1 MKEDFAMAN
10 KKAKRAPKALN
21 IALVVLGAAIIGFAA
36 WAVANA
42 VGAEKQPEDILNSGN
57 IVIEPVEAPEIE
69 DKAFMDGL
77 VNVEKVGRYAGIFVE
92 DGSDEIVF
100 DVFAITVVN
109 NSDKMLQY
117 AQVVITCGGEEY
129 TFDMSTIPAGARAQV
144 LEKDKKALPED
155 LSSAQTVL
163 TTVTEFQEAPSTY
176 PEVFELTPFE
186 YSVNIKNISKSDISG
201 DVYVYYK
208 TKVGDLYMG
217 GITYRAKVS
226 DLASGEEKS
235 AYAGH
240 FYENDSEILFVT
252 YAK

>member
-1 MKEDFAMAN
+1 MKEDFAIEK

-77 VNVEKVGRYAGIFVE
+77 VTVEKVGRYAGIFVE
-92 DGSDEIVF
+92 DGSDEIVS

-144 LEKDKKALPED
+144 LEKNKKALPED
-155 LSSAQTVL
+155 LSGAQTVL

-201 DVYVYYK
+201 NVYVYYK

-217 GITYRAKVS
+217 GITYRAKVT
-226 DLASGEEKS
+226 DLAAGEEKS
-235 AYAGH
+235 AYASH
-240 FYENDSEILFVT
+240 FYGSDSEILFVT
-252 YAK
+252 SAK

>member
-1 MKEDFAMAN
+1 MAN

-21 IALVVLGAAIIGFAA
+21 IALVVLGAVIIGFAA

-77 VNVEKVGRYAGIFVE
+77 VTVEKVGRYAGIFVE
-92 DGSDEIVF
+92 DGSDEIVS

-144 LEKDKKALPED
+144 LEKNKKALPED
-155 LSSAQTVL
+155 LSGAQTVL

-217 GITYRAKVS
+217 GITYRAKVT
-226 DLASGEEKS
+226 DLAAGEEKS
-235 AYAGH
+235 AYASH
-240 FYENDSEILFVT
+240 FYGSDSEILFVT

>member
-1 MKEDFAMAN
+1 MAN

-21 IALVVLGAAIIGFAA
+21 IALMVLGAAVIGFAA

-77 VNVEKVGRYAGIFVE
+77 VTVEKVGRYAGIFVE
-92 DGSDEIVF
+92 DGSDEIVS

-144 LEKDKKALPED
+144 LEKNKKALPED
-155 LSSAQTVL
+155 LSGAQTVL

-176 PEVFELTPFE
+176 PEVFEITPF
-186 YSVNIKNISKSDISG
+186 
-201 DVYVYYK
+201 
-208 TKVGDLYMG
+208 
-217 GITYRAKVS
+217 
-226 DLASGEEKS
+226 
-235 AYAGH
+235 
-240 FYENDSEILFVT
+240 
-252 YAK
+252 

>member
-1 MKEDFAMAN
+1 MAN

-77 VNVEKVGRYAGIFVE
+77 VTVEKVGRYAGIFVE
-92 DGSDEIVF
+92 DGSDEIVS

-144 LEKDKKALPED
+144 LEKETKTVPKD
-155 LSSAQTVL
+155 LSGAQTVL

-186 YSVNIKNISKSDISG
+186 YSVNIKNVSKSDING

>member
-1 MKEDFAMAN
+1 MAN

>member
-1 MKEDFAMAN
+1 
-10 KKAKRAPKALN
+10 
-21 IALVVLGAAIIGFAA
+21 
-36 WAVANA
+36 
-42 VGAEKQPEDILNSGN
+42 
-57 IVIEPVEAPEIE
+57 
-69 DKAFMDGL
+69 MDGL
-77 VNVEKVGRYAGIFVE
+77 VTVEKVGRYAGIFVE
-92 DGSDEIVF
+92 DGSDEIVS

-144 LEKDKKALPED
+144 LEKNKKALPED
-155 LSSAQTVL
+155 LPGAQTVL

>member
-1 MKEDFAMAN
+1 MAN
-10 KKAKRAPKALN
+10 KKTKRASKAVA
-21 IALVVLGAAIIGFAA
+21 ALLLVLGAAIIGLAA
-36 WAVANA
+36 WLIADIVA
-42 VGAEKQPEDILNSGN
+42 AEKQPDGSQSSGS
-57 IVIEPVEAPEIE
+57 IIIEQVEAPDIE
-69 DKAFMDGL
+69 DKAFLDGI
-77 VNVEKVGRYAGIFVE
+77 VTVEKVGRYAGIFME
-92 DGSDEIVF
+92 DGSDEIVS

-117 AQVVITCGGEEY
+117 AQVVITCGGEDY
-129 TFDMSTIPAGARAQV
+129 VFDMSTIPAGARAQV
-144 LEKDKKALPED
+144 LEKEKKTVPKD
-155 LSSAQTVL
+155 LSGSQTVL
-163 TTVTEFQEAPSTY
+163 NTITEFQEEPSLY
-176 PEVFELTPFE
+176 PQVFEITAL
-186 YSVNIKNISKSDISG
+186 SHSIDIKNISKNNIDGDI
-201 DVYVYYK
+201 YVYYK

>member
-1 MKEDFAMAN
+1 MAN
-10 KKAKRAPKALN
+10 KKEKRAQKALN

-77 VNVEKVGRYAGIFVE
+77 VTVEKVGRYAGIFVE
-92 DGSDEIVF
+92 DGSDEIVS

-155 LSSAQTVL
+155 LSGAQTVL

-186 YSVNIKNISKSDISG
+186 YSVNIKNISKSNISG

-235 AYAGH
+235 AYASH
-240 FYENDSEILFVT
+240 FYGSDSEILFVT

>member
-1 MKEDFAMAN
+1 MAN
-10 KKAKRAPKALN
+10 KKAKRAPKVLN

-77 VNVEKVGRYAGIFVE
+77 VTVEKVGRYAGIFVE
-92 DGSDEIVF
+92 DGSDEIVS

-155 LSSAQTVL
+155 LSGAQTVL

-208 TKVGDLYMG
+208 TKAGDLYMG
-217 GITYRAKVS
+217 GITYRAKVT
-226 DLASGEEKS
+226 DLAAGEEKS
-235 AYAGH
+235 AYASH
-240 FYENDSEILFVT
+240 FYGSDSEILFVT

>member
-1 MKEDFAMAN
+1 MAN
-10 KKAKRAPKALN
+10 KKAKRAQKALN

-77 VNVEKVGRYAGIFVE
+77 VTVEKVGRYAGIFVE
-92 DGSDEIVF
+92 DGSDEIVS

-144 LEKDKKALPED
+144 LEKNKKALPED
-155 LSSAQTVL
+155 LSDAQTVL

-186 YSVNIKNISKSDISG
+186 YSVNIKNVSKSDISG

-217 GITYRAKVS
+217 GITYRAKVT
-226 DLASGEEKS
+226 DLAAGEEKS
-235 AYAGH
+235 AYASH
-240 FYENDSEILFVT
+240 FYGSDSEILFVT

>member
-1 MKEDFAMAN
+1 MAN

-77 VNVEKVGRYAGIFVE
+77 VTVEKVGRYAGIFVE
-92 DGSDEIVF
+92 DGSDEIVS

-144 LEKDKKALPED
+144 LEKNKKALPED
-155 LSSAQTVL
+155 LSGAQTVL
-163 TTVTEFQEAPSTY
+163 TTVTEFQEEPSTY

-186 YSVNIKNISKSDISG
+186 YSVNIKNVSKSDISG

-217 GITYRAKVS
+217 GITYLS
-226 DLASGEEKS
+226 LI
-235 AYAGH
+235 H
-240 FYENDSEILFVT
+240 I
-252 YAK
+252 

>member
-1 MKEDFAMAN
+1 MAKN
-10 KKAKRAPKALN
+10 NSKQITKL
-21 IALVVLGAAIIGFAA
+21 LGAALAVVGIGVIVLAVCIISNITGK
-36 WAVANA
+36 
-42 VGAEKQPEDILNSGN
+42 KQPQPTQSGN
-57 IVIEPVEAPEIE
+57 ASVIIEPVEAPDIE
-69 DKAFMDGL
+69 NKAFMNGI
-77 VNVEKVGRYAGIFVE
+77 VTVEKAGRYAGVFVE
-92 DGSDEIVF
+92 DGSDEIVS

-144 LEKDKKALPED
+144 LEKNKKALPED
-155 LSSAQTVL
+155 LSGAQTVL

-217 GITYRAKVS
+217 GITYRAKVT
-226 DLASGEEKS
+226 DLAAGEEKS
-235 AYAGH
+235 AYASH
-240 FYENDSEILFVT
+240 FYGSDSEILFVT

>member
-1 MKEDFAMAN
+1 MAN
-10 KKAKRAPKALN
+10 KKTKRASKAVA
-21 IALVVLGAAIIGFAA
+21 ALLLVLGAAIIGFAA

-77 VNVEKVGRYAGIFVE
+77 VTVEKVGRYAGIFVE
-92 DGSDEIVF
+92 DGSDEIVS

-129 TFDMSTIPAGARAQV
+129 TFDMSTIPVGARAQV

-155 LSSAQTVL
+155 LSGAQTVL

-217 GITYRAKVS
+217 GITYRAKVT
-226 DLASGEEKS
+226 DLAAGKEKS
-235 AYAGH
+235 AYASH
-240 FYENDSEILFVT
+240 FYGSDSEILFVT

>member
-1 MKEDFAMAN
+1 MAN
-10 KKAKRAPKALN
+10 KKTKRASKAVA
-21 IALVVLGAAIIGFAA
+21 ALLLVLGAAIIGLAA
-36 WAVANA
+36 WLIADIVT
-42 VGAEKQPEDILNSGN
+42 AEKQPDGSQSSGR
-57 IVIEPVEAPEIE
+57 IIIEQVEAPDIE
-69 DKAFMDGL
+69 DKAFLDGI
-77 VNVEKVGRYAGIFVE
+77 VTVEKVGRYAGIFME
-92 DGSDEIVF
+92 DGSDEIVS

-144 LEKDKKALPED
+144 LEKEKKTVPKD
-155 LSSAQTVL
+155 LSGAQTVL

-235 AYAGH
+235 AYASH
-240 FYENDSEILFVT
+240 FYGSDSEILFVT

>member
-1 MKEDFAMAN
+1 MAN
-10 KKAKRAPKALN
+10 KKTKRASKAVA
-21 IALVVLGAAIIGFAA
+21 ALLLVLGAAVIGFAA

-77 VNVEKVGRYAGIFVE
+77 VTVEKVGRYAGIFVE
-92 DGSDEIVF
+92 DGSDEIVS

-129 TFDMSTIPAGARAQV
+129 TFDMSTIPVGARAQV
-144 LEKDKKALPED
+144 LEKNKKALPED
-155 LSSAQTVL
+155 LSGAQTVL

-217 GITYRAKVS
+217 GITYRAKVT
-226 DLASGEEKS
+226 DLAAGEEKS
-235 AYAGH
+235 AYASH
-240 FYENDSEILFVT
+240 FYGSDSEILFVT

>member
-1 MKEDFAMAN
+1 MAN
-10 KKAKRAPKALN
+10 GKEKQAPKALA
-21 IALVVLGAAIIGFAA
+21 IALIVLGAAIIIFAA
-36 WAVANA
+36 VLIAGT
-42 VGAEKQPEDILNSGN
+42 VGGDKQPQGSIDGSSIT
-57 IVIEPVEAPEIE
+57 IEPVAAPDIE

-77 VNVEKVGRYAGIFVE
+77 VTVEKVGRYAGIFVE
-92 DGSDEIVF
+92 DGSDEIVS

-155 LSSAQTVL
+155 LSGAQTVL

-217 GITYRAKVS
+217 GITYRAKVT
-226 DLASGEEKS
+226 DLAAGEEKS
-235 AYAGH
+235 AYASH
-240 FYENDSEILFVT
+240 FYGSDSEILFVT

>member
-1 MKEDFAMAN
+1 MAN
-10 KKAKRAPKALN
+10 KKAKRAPKAVA
-21 IALVVLGAAIIGFAA
+21 ALLLVLGAAIIGFAA

-77 VNVEKVGRYAGIFVE
+77 VTVEKVGRYAGIFVE
-92 DGSDEIVF
+92 DGSDEIVS

-144 LEKDKKALPED
+144 LEKNKKALPED
-155 LSSAQTVL
+155 LSGAQTVL

-217 GITYRAKVS
+217 GITYRAKVT
-226 DLASGEEKS
+226 DLAAGEEKS
-235 AYAGH
+235 AYASH
-240 FYENDSEILFVT
+240 FYGSDSEILFVT